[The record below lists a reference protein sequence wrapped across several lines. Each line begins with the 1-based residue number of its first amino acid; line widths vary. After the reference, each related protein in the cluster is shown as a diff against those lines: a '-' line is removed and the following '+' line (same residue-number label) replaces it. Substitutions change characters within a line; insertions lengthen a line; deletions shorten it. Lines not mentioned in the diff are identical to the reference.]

1 MNKRAK
7 KVSDTHEL
15 IAMAVKEL
23 KAMLKSKDPKIR
35 LRAISLILRHYEKVK
50 LSEKKS
56 FDDPFS
62 LELDSIIKGLEG
74 DLDLNLKGKEREGQ
88 EVS

>member
-1 MNKRAK
+1 VNKKEK
-7 KVSDTHEL
+7 KVSIDTQEL
-15 IAMAVKEL
+15 ISIAVKEL

-56 FDDPFS
+56 FDDPLS
-62 LELDSIIKGLEG
+62 LQLDSIIKSLEG
-74 DLDLNLKGKEREGQ
+74 DLNLKELK
-88 EVS
+88 

>member
-7 KVSDTHEL
+7 KVSDPHEL

-23 KAMLKSKDPKIR
+23 KLMLKNKDPKIR

-56 FDDPFS
+56 FNDPLS
-62 LELDSIIKGLEG
+62 LELDSIIKGLEN
-74 DLDLNLKGKEREGQ
+74 DLKGLE
-88 EVS
+88 

>member
-1 MNKRAK
+1 VNRRAK

-23 KAMLKSKDPKIR
+23 KLMLKSKDPKIR

-50 LSEKKS
+50 LSEKKN
-56 FDDPFS
+56 FDDPLS
-62 LELDSIIKGLEG
+62 LQLDSILKGLEG
-74 DLDLNLKGKEREGQ
+74 DLDLNLKGLE
-88 EVS
+88 

>member
-1 MNKRAK
+1 MDKKEK

-56 FDDPFS
+56 FDDPLT
-62 LELDSIIKGLEG
+62 LELDAFFKGLEN
-74 DLDLNLKGKEREGQ
+74 DLKGLK
-88 EVS
+88 

>member
-1 MNKRAK
+1 MNRRAK

-56 FDDPFS
+56 FDDPLS
-62 LELDSIIKGLEG
+62 LQLDSIIKGIEG
-74 DLDLNLKGKEREGQ
+74 DLDLNLKGLE
-88 EVS
+88 

>member
-1 MNKRAK
+1 
-7 KVSDTHEL
+7 
-15 IAMAVKEL
+15 MAVKEL

-56 FDDPFS
+56 FNDPLS
-62 LELDSIIKGLEG
+62 LQLDSIIKGIEG
-74 DLDLNLKGKEREGQ
+74 DLDLNLKGLE
-88 EVS
+88 